1 MRARKEQ
8 RIVRIGIPLY
18 KEVAKRAARYGY
30 TLSDALAK
38 LIESYERKIKRLERE
53 DRELEELREFKRG
66 IKPLTGLPCNVCG
79 KPMGNDWTGPK
90 ASKLRDGIIEL
101 VIKPEGW
108 GHNTCHKS
116 EKD

>member
-1 MRARKEQ
+1 MRVRKEQ

-38 LIESYERKIKRLERE
+38 VIESYERKIKRLERE
-53 DRELEELREFKRG
+53 NRELEELREFKRG
-66 IKPLTGLPCNVCG
+66 MKLLTDLPCNICG
-79 KPMGNDWTGPK
+79 KPMDNNWTDPK
-90 ASKLRDGIIEL
+90 VLKLRDQIIEL
-101 VIKPEGW
+101 VIKPERW
-108 GHNTCHKS
+108 GHTSCHKS